1 MPIPLDDKLIYHIS
15 MAQQVLKAFINNSLK
30 KSNVRIT
37 HAQAGIIL
45 LLADKRELKMSEL
58 GQLLG
63 IENSAITQLVDRL
76 EDARF
81 VQRRMDPNDRRA
93 LLISA
98 TPEGKAEA
106 EKAKSVIRKV
116 NKEIKSGHSSAD
128 IEVFKSV
135 LGGILEKFKKQS

>member
-1 MPIPLDDKLIYHIS
+1 MPHPLDDRLIYHIS
-15 MAQQVLKAFINNSLK
+15 MAQQVLKVFINNSLR
-30 KSNVRIT
+30 KSGVKIT

-45 LLADKRELKMSEL
+45 LLADKKELKMSEL

-76 EDARF
+76 ENSKF
-81 VQRRMDPNDRRA
+81 VRRRMDPDDRRA

-106 EKAKSVIRKV
+106 EKAKAAIRKV
-116 NKEIKSGHSSAD
+116 NEDIKSGHSEKE
-128 IEVFKSV
+128 IQIFKSV
-135 LGGILEKFKKQS
+135 LGGIFEKFKKQ